1 MNAGAARAET
11 PGKQRRALR
20 LLAAGGLLA
29 VLAAIA
35 ISAGCV
41 SRRMGALPG
50 AEEYRTWES
59 LPNFSGETFQNLE
72 PSPMNLKAMKKKSG
86 MWRFLFH
93 SVNAPRTFR
102 IPQKPWD
109 PELFAGKAA
118 GFSVYWLGHSSLIF
132 ELDGVRF
139 MTDPVFGN
147 ASPVP
152 FTVKRYCEPPMKRE
166 DIPPLD
172 FLIISHDHYDHL
184 EYDTI
189 RAIRDKK
196 YPIVTS
202 LGVGA
207 RLRGWG
213 IAPERIF
220 ELNWHDGIE
229 IEGTKITAVP
239 ARHFSGRSL
248 KDRNR
253 TLWSA
258 WVIERGGKKI
268 FFGGDSAYG
277 RHFKAIGDKYGPF
290 DLACLEIDAWNEG
303 WPHNHMFPHEFPA
316 AAAELK
322 AKLAMPVHWGV
333 FDLAMHP
340 WKESVTMVAAE
351 AKKAGI
357 PLFTPLMGEKAFP
370 GRTVTAE
377 WWADLPER

>member
-1 MNAGAARAET
+1 MNAGAAAESRE
-11 PGKQRRALR
+11 KKRKLRRILTAGS
-20 LLAAGGLLA
+20 LL
-29 VLAAIA
+29 VILAAIA

-41 SRRMGALPG
+41 SRRMGALPEP
-50 AEEYRTWES
+50 EEYQAWER
-59 LPNFSGETFQNLE
+59 LPNFSGKTFQNLE
-72 PSPMNLKAMKKKSG
+72 PSPMNLKAIKKKSG
-86 MWRFLFH
+86 MWRFLFQ

-102 IPQKPWD
+102 IPQKPWSRD
-109 PELFAGKAA
+109 LFAGKDA

-132 ELDGVRF
+132 ELDGIRF

-152 FTVKRYCEPPMKRE
+152 FTVRRYCDPPMKRE

-189 RAIRDKK
+189 RAVRHEK
-196 YPIVTS
+196 YPIVTP

-213 IAPERIF
+213 VAPERIR
-220 ELNWHDGIE
+220 ELNWNESVTLGD
-229 IEGTKITAVP
+229 TKVTAVP
-239 ARHFSGRSL
+239 SRHFSGRSL
-248 KDRNR
+248 KDRNS
-253 TLWSA
+253 TLWAS
-258 WVIERGGKKI
+258 WVIERNGKKI

-277 RHFKAIGDKYGPF
+277 KHFKTIGKTYGPF

-303 WPHNHMFPHEFPA
+303 WPHNHMFPHEFPV

-322 AKLAMPVHWGV
+322 AKLAMPIHWGV

-340 WKESVTMVAAE
+340 WKESITMVAAE
-351 AKKAGI
+351 AKKAEL
-357 PLFTPLMGEKAFP
+357 PLFTPMMGEKAFP
-370 GRTVTAE
+370 GRTVTSE

>member
-189 RAIRDKK
+189 RALSEAAGF
-196 YPIVTS
+196 PV
-202 LGVGA
+202 
-207 RLRGWG
+207 
-213 IAPERIF
+213 E
-220 ELNWHDGIE
+220 E
-229 IEGTKITAVP
+229 VP
-239 ARHFSGRSL
+239 ALRDAAGKSYLLIGGELAEISYSVSG
-248 KDRNR
+248 NR
-253 TLWSA
+253 YYYRVSPGSGDNSGNYNDYPTVETAELEGVSVTFKGEGGACRLALWEANGFACS
-258 WVIERGGKKI
+258 
-268 FFGGDSAYG
+268 
-277 RHFKAIGDKYGPF
+277 
-290 DLACLEIDAWNEG
+290 LACDQGVPQQDLEA
-303 WPHNHMFPHEFPA
+303 
-316 AAAELK
+316 L
-322 AKLAMPVHWGV
+322 VR
-333 FDLAMHP
+333 
-340 WKESVTMVAAE
+340 SV
-351 AKKAGI
+351 I
-357 PLFTPLMGEKAFP
+357 RP
-370 GRTVTAE
+370 
-377 WWADLPER
+377 